1 MSIVARMNP
10 PLRTEE
16 DRQRII
22 KGLQEGTIEIIATD
36 HAPHSKE
43 EKDKPLDT
51 GTKWHYRNR
60 DIAGTW
66 SHRTCGER
74 ISFYDAASGE
84 DDDQSSKT
92 I

>member
-1 MSIVARMNP
+1 MTGRY
-10 PLRTEE
+10 
-16 DRQRII
+16 DRDHCDRPRPTLQRRER
-22 KGLQEGTIEIIATD
+22 QTIR
-36 HAPHSKE
+36 S
-43 EKDKPLDT
+43 